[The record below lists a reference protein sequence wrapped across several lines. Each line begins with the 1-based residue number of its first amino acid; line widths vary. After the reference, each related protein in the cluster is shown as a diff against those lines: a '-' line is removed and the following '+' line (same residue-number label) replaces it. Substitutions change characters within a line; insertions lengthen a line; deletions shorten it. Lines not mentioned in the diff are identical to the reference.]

1 MAVLVKGGNSFYW
14 CAIVLVW
21 YIAMFMYTHTH
32 TFFSPGPTN
41 AASDSA
47 TLSRPCSI
55 TPSRLQ
61 MREYLAWK
69 EAHSG
74 RKSSAEK
81 HAGIQLDE
89 DDVDEE
95 DDDDLSGD
103 NEDRGTDETG
113 VIKGGEDAREKR
125 GYSGRE
131 NDGEQEWAV
140 EEEEVAARIE
150 HRRVRMI
157 RDVSFFNLFLDTT
170 YMLRKFILW
179 RIYLIVFF

>member
-1 MAVLVKGGNSFYW
+1 MNDRARKSGSGVVTGVLLSRFGIQRCS
-14 CAIVLVW
+14 CTSPPPLS
-21 YIAMFMYTHTH
+21 
-32 TFFSPGPTN
+32 FFSPGLTN

-47 TLSRPCSI
+47 TLSRPCMSI
-55 TPSRLQ
+55 TLSPLQ

-95 DDDDLSGD
+95 EDDDLSGD
-103 NEDRGTDETG
+103 NEERGTDETG
-113 VIKGGEDAREKR
+113 VVKGVEEEAREKR
-125 GYSGRE
+125 SYSVRE
-131 NDGEQEWAV
+131 NDGEQEWAL

-150 HRRVRMI
+150 HRRVRII
-157 RDVSFFNLFLDTT
+157 RDVSFL
-170 YMLRKFILW
+170 
-179 RIYLIVFF
+179 